1 MCTLTTTPDAGVPHG
16 WSLPMTQ
23 SASLGQFFGSPR
35 CRGSGMGIGVWL
47 NPLQLGELV
56 ERRYWVPIFHL
67 TQDVQ
72 PRVELFFWRLPSD
85 ARERAPSGQVRGEE
99 PLTV

>member
-1 MCTLTTTPDAGVPHG
+1 
-16 WSLPMTQ
+16 MTQ

-35 CRGSGMGIGVWL
+35 CRGSGNGDRRLAQSAAAWRAGGTTI
-47 NPLQLGELV
+47 LG
-56 ERRYWVPIFHL
+56 PHFHL